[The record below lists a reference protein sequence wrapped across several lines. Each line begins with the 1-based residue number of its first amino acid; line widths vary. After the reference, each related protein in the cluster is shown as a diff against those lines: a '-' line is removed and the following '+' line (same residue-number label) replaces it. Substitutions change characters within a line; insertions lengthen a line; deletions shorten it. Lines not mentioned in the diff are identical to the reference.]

1 VTVRTRPAG
10 ARRKAYP
17 AAKRVGD
24 VVVSAGVLVLGSPLL
39 AAVALLV
46 RRDLGAPVL
55 FRQDRPG
62 KDGKVFTLVK
72 FRTMRDVDLAA
83 GLVEEA
89 DRLTATGRL
98 LRATSLD
105 ELPTFWNVLRGDM
118 SLVGP
123 RPLRTH
129 YLPLYTPHQAR
140 RHEVR
145 PGITGLAQVNG
156 RNDIDWGRR
165 LDLDVEYVD
174 RSSVGLDLRIL
185 ARTVALVLRRSGVSS
200 PVHATMPAFTGTEP
214 GGDRAR

>member
-1 VTVRTRPAG
+1 MRRGAG
-10 ARRKAYP
+10 GRKAYL
-17 AAKRVGD
+17 AAKRAGD
-24 VVVSAGVLVLGSPLL
+24 VVVSAGVLVAGAPLL

-46 RRDLGAPVL
+46 RRDLGTPVL

-62 KDGKVFTLVK
+62 KDGKIFTLVK

-89 DRLTATGRL
+89 DRLTATGSL

-105 ELPTFWNVLRGDM
+105 ELPTFWNVLLGEM

-129 YLPLYTPHQAR
+129 YLPLYTPDQAR

-174 RSSVGLDLRIL
+174 GCSLGLDLRIL
-185 ARTVALVLRRSGVSS
+185 ARTVGIVLRRRGVSS
-200 PVHATMPAFTGTEP
+200 PVHATMPAFTGTGP
-214 GGDRAR
+214 GGDHAR